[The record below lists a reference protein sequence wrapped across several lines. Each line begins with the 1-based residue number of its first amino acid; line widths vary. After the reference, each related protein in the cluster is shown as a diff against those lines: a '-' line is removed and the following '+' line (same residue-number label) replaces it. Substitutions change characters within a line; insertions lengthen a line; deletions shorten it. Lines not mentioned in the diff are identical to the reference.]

1 MISFT
6 VEVKYFQ
13 EPQYIFDSFLQ
24 IEKWNDFKGFGIIP
38 GIKTANFIIK
48 TDSIKGTIIWVK
60 NSDGSSHKEE
70 ILAFEKDT
78 YLKIKMYDFSKP
90 LSYFAS
96 FFIEEWALKK
106 IEDGELNQ
114 HEGSYLVGKYLKE
127 MYIDSALK
135 TREKIEAKEKNK
147 KVPKKPVTNVVK
159 NISYKDFK
167 VLNKLN

>member
-60 NSDGSSHKEE
+60 NLDGSSHKEE

-106 IEDGELNQ
+106 MEDGYKLERSMTLLSR
-114 HEGSYLVGKYLKE
+114 GMISKFILKVISRSLKKAIHVHTE
-127 MYIDSALK
+127 YVVREIDRNL
-135 TREKIEAKEKNK
+135 ENK
-147 KVPKKPVTNVVK
+147 
-159 NISYKDFK
+159 
-167 VLNKLN
+167 

>member
-106 IEDGELNQ
+106 IEDGCKVERSMTLHSKGMISKFILKVISRSLKKAIQ
-114 HEGSYLVGKYLKE
+114 VHTEYVVREIDRYLE
-127 MYIDSALK
+127 
-135 TREKIEAKEKNK
+135 NK
-147 KVPKKPVTNVVK
+147 
-159 NISYKDFK
+159 
-167 VLNKLN
+167 

>member
-6 VEVKYFQ
+6 VEVMYFQ
-13 EPQYIFDSFLQ
+13 EPQYIFNSFLQ

-38 GIKTANFIIK
+38 GIKTANFIVK
-48 TDSIKGTIIWVK
+48 SESIKGSIIRVE
-60 NSDGSSHKEE
+60 NTDGSSHKEE

-106 IEDGELNQ
+106 MEDGYKVERSMTLLSK
-114 HEGSYLVGKYLKE
+114 GMISKFILKVISLSLKKAIHIHTE
-127 MYIDSALK
+127 YVVREIDRNL
-135 TREKIEAKEKNK
+135 ENK
-147 KVPKKPVTNVVK
+147 
-159 NISYKDFK
+159 
-167 VLNKLN
+167 

>member
-78 YLKIKMYDFSKP
+78 YLKIKMYDFSRP

-106 IEDGELNQ
+106 IEDGYKVERSMTLHSKGMISKFILKVISRSLKKAIQ
-114 HEGSYLVGKYLKE
+114 VHTEYVVREIDRYLE
-127 MYIDSALK
+127 
-135 TREKIEAKEKNK
+135 NK
-147 KVPKKPVTNVVK
+147 
-159 NISYKDFK
+159 
-167 VLNKLN
+167 

>member
-48 TDSIKGTIIWVK
+48 TDSIKGTIIQVK

-78 YLKIKMYDFSKP
+78 YLKIKMYDFSRP

-106 IEDGELNQ
+106 IEDGYKVERSMTLLSK
-114 HEGSYLVGKYLKE
+114 GMISKFILKVISRSLKKAIQVHTE
-127 MYIDSALK
+127 YVVREIDRNL
-135 TREKIEAKEKNK
+135 ENK
-147 KVPKKPVTNVVK
+147 
-159 NISYKDFK
+159 
-167 VLNKLN
+167 

>member
-48 TDSIKGTIIWVK
+48 TDSIKGTIICVK

-106 IEDGELNQ
+106 IEDGYKVERSMTL
-114 HEGSYLVGKYLKE
+114 HSKGMISKFILKVISRSLKKAIHVHTE
-127 MYIDSALK
+127 YVVREIDRNL
-135 TREKIEAKEKNK
+135 ENK
-147 KVPKKPVTNVVK
+147 
-159 NISYKDFK
+159 
-167 VLNKLN
+167 

>member
-48 TDSIKGTIIWVK
+48 TDSIKGTIIQVK

-106 IEDGELNQ
+106 IEDGYKVERSMTLLSK
-114 HEGSYLVGKYLKE
+114 GMISKFILKVISRSLKKAIQVHTE
-127 MYIDSALK
+127 YVVREIDRNL
-135 TREKIEAKEKNK
+135 ENK
-147 KVPKKPVTNVVK
+147 
-159 NISYKDFK
+159 
-167 VLNKLN
+167 